1 MDEISVDPAFARA
14 DAYAPRVFPLVT
26 KRSYGLGAGAFG
38 LIAATI
44 ACSTSI
50 GTGSRRNGTGTV
62 RVPAGDL
69 VVDDGGSGSPPVLFV
84 HGNGGNRKQW
94 SVQLAH
100 LRPRRR
106 AIAFDL
112 RGMGESERPS
122 NADYSV
128 EGFAGDVAVVADRL
142 RLRRFVLVGH
152 SFGGAVVAAYAG
164 RHPDRL
170 AGLVFADSAGD
181 LRATPPEQIE
191 KLRQELHPETYE
203 RFTQAWFSGILAHA
217 TEQTRGEVIR
227 SLRATPRE
235 VFVGATMGLYEFPF
249 SDSLARYRGPSLSIV
264 SYLAENPVA
273 VHRQVAGMPVVEI
286 REASHWLMMD
296 RPEQFNRILEDF
308 LGSLPPEH

>member
-1 MDEISVDPAFARA
+1 MDEISVDPAFARG
-14 DAYAPRVFPLVT
+14 DAYAPRVFPLAT
-26 KRSYGLGAGAFG
+26 KRSCGLGAGAFG

-50 GTGSRRNGTGTV
+50 GTGS
-62 RVPAGDL
+62 
-69 VVDDGGSGSPPVLFV
+69 PPVLFV
-84 HGNGGNRKQW
+84 HGTGGNRKQW
-94 SVQLAH
+94 SMQLAH
-100 LRPRRR
+100 LCPRRR

-122 NADYSV
+122 NSDYSV

-191 KLRQELHPETYE
+191 KLRQRLLPETYK

-249 SDSLARYRGPSLSIV
+249 SDS
-264 SYLAENPVA
+264 
-273 VHRQVAGMPVVEI
+273 
-286 REASHWLMMD
+286 
-296 RPEQFNRILEDF
+296 
-308 LGSLPPEH
+308 